1 MNKLSQIVLISGS
14 PSAESSSDKVLDFMG
29 SLIKK
34 QGHQV
39 EKITVTD
46 LPAEDLVYGRYDGD
60 AIKEVTKKVEKADG
74 IVIASPV
81 YKSAYTGVL
90 KALLDIL
97 PQDVFQSKVVLPI
110 MVGGSYKHL
119 LAIEYTLKPIIS
131 ILKGNSLNGIYIVDN
146 QVDKKLENPIID
158 QQIDKR
164 IIKQLEDFEEA
175 LQEIEVS
182 IKK

>member
-1 MNKLSQIVLISGS
+1 MSQIVLISGS
-14 PSAESSSDKVLDFMG
+14 PSADSSSDIVLDFVG
-29 SLIKK
+29 SLIKN
-34 QGHQV
+34 QGHDV

-46 LPAEDLVYGRYDGD
+46 MPAEDLVYGRYDGE
-60 AIKEVTKKVEKADG
+60 AIQAVTKKIEAADG

-81 YKSAYTGVL
+81 YKAAYTGVL

-119 LAIEYTLKPIIS
+119 LAIEYTLKPVIA
-131 ILKGNSLNGIYIVDN
+131 ILKGNSLNGVYIVDN
-146 QVDKKLENPIID
+146 QVDKNSKNPIINKD
-158 QQIDKR
+158 IDNR

-175 LQEIEVS
+175 LQEIDVS
-182 IKK
+182 LSK

>member
-1 MNKLSQIVLISGS
+1 MSQIVLISGS
-14 PSAESSSDKVLDFMG
+14 PSADSSSEKVLDFVG
-29 SLIKK
+29 SIIQN

-46 LPAEDLVYGRYDGD
+46 LPAEDLIYGRYDGE
-60 AIKEVTKKVEKADG
+60 AIKEVAKKIEAADG

-97 PQDVFQSKVVLPI
+97 PQDIFQSKVVFPI

-131 ILKGNSLNGIYIVDN
+131 ILKGNSLNGVYVVDN
-146 QVDKKLENPIID
+146 QVDKSLENPIID
-158 QQIDKR
+158 QAIDDR

-175 LQEIEVS
+175 LQEINVS
-182 IKK
+182 ITK